1 MKSQLQDLLVYGVN
15 WIGDAVISLATLQGI
30 RKVSPSTLITVL
42 SSSSTADIYRMSPV
56 VERVIERSGPFI
68 RPYDL
73 GKGFQRA
80 LCFPLSFR
88 SALDLWWAGIPDR
101 IGFAHEFRSMFL
113 NRVLDYREWKMRA
126 QHQSTYYRA
135 IGEAAFGPLPVER
148 PELFVSDELLRR
160 ADNYLERNGLQKS
173 PLIGINPG
181 AHYGSA
187 KMWPEPYYVEVVD
200 RILATFPDIRII
212 MFSGA
217 KDRSVPARIREK
229 LKSGR
234 LLSTDGKIDLMLSTA
249 ILSNCGFIITN
260 DSGMMHIGDAFKI
273 PGVVF
278 FGPTDPVA
286 TGPQS
291 SSIRILS
298 HPVRCAPC
306 LLRECPIDHR
316 CMERLTPDD
325 VWPSI
330 RSGISE
336 AIGS

>member
-1 MKSQLQDLLVYGVN
+1 MKSRIQDLLVYGVN
-15 WIGDAVISLATLQGI
+15 WIGDAVISLGTLQGI
-30 RKVSPSTLITVL
+30 RDVSPSTRITVL
-42 SSSSTADIYRMSPV
+42 ASTRTADIYRMSPAVERV
-56 VERVIERSGPFI
+56 VERSGSLDHP
-68 RPYDL
+68 DL
-73 GKGFQRA
+73 GIDFALA

-88 SALDLWWAGIPDR
+88 SALELRLTGIPER
-101 IGFAHEFRSMFL
+101 IGFAHEFRSIL
-113 NRVLDYREWKMRA
+113 LTRSLDYQEWKKCA

-148 PELFVSDELLRR
+148 PKIEVSDELLRR
-160 ADNYLERNGLQKS
+160 AEEYLDTYGFQKS
-173 PLIGINPG
+173 PIIGINPG

-187 KMWPEPYYVEVVD
+187 KMWPESYYVDVID
-200 RILATFPDIRII
+200 RILSIFQDVRIVL
-212 MFSGA
+212 FAGE
-217 KDRSVPARIREK
+217 KDRAVPARIQEK
-229 LKSGR
+229 LKSSR
-234 LLSTDGKIDLMLSTA
+234 LLSTDGKIELMLSVA
-249 ILSNCGFIITN
+249 ILSKCRFVITN
-260 DSGMMHIGDAFKI
+260 DSGMMHIGDALNI

-291 SSIRILS
+291 PAIRILS
-298 HPVRCAPC
+298 YPVRCAPC

-316 CMERLTPDD
+316 CMERLNPDD

>member
-56 VERVIERSGPFI
+56 VERVVERSGSFN
-68 RPYDL
+68 RPEL
-73 GKGFQRA
+73 GKRFPLA

-88 SALDLWWAGIPDR
+88 SAIDLWLTGIPER
-101 IGFAHEFRSMFL
+101 IGFTHEFRSL
-113 NRVLDYREWKMRA
+113 LLTRSLDYREWKMRA

-160 ADNYLERNGLQKS
+160 TDNYLERNGLQKS

-187 KMWPEPYYVEVVD
+187 KMWPEAYYIDVIN
-200 RILATFPDIRII
+200 RILCTFPDAGIV
-212 MFSGA
+212 MFAGK
-217 KDRSVPARIREK
+217 KDRDVPARIQEK
-229 LKSGR
+229 IKTSR
-234 LLSTDGKIDLMLSTA
+234 LLSTDGKIELMLSVA
-249 ILSNCGFIITN
+249 VLSRCCFVITN
-260 DSGMMHIGDAFKI
+260 DSGMMHIGAALGK
-273 PGVVF
+273 PGVAF

-316 CMERLTPDD
+316 CMERLTPED

-330 RSGISE
+330 RRGISE
-336 AIGS
+336 ALGA